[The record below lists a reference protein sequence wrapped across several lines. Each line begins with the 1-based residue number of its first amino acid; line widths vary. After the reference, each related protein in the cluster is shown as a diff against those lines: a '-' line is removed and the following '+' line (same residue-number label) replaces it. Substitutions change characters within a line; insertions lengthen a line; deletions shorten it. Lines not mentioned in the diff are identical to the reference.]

1 MQDMQPQSS
10 NEEILLE
17 ATDLTKIFSPK
28 TKPTVALDSLSV
40 AAKAGQVTGFVGPDG
55 AGKTT
60 LLRTAAGLIIP
71 SSGSMHVLGHDVVD
85 DINTIRPQIGYMPQK
100 FGLYEDLTVQENLD
114 LYADLQGVP
123 IAERTSRYARLMKM
137 TDLGKF
143 TDRMAGQLSGGM
155 KQKLGLACCLVK
167 TPKLLI
173 LDEPT
178 VGVDPV
184 SRRDLWEIVYELV
197 ATDNVSVVL
206 STAYLDEAER
216 CDTVILLKKKKKI
229 AEGAPKEFRK
239 PVQNRVFQV
248 TPPTEVA
255 PRDVQ
260 AQLMQRDDVVD
271 ATIRS
276 GQIRLVVS
284 KGFEKAQPSLAA
296 DVAAAVVPVPP
307 VFEDFFVDTLG
318 KNDAVGLAEKG
329 VQETSPA
336 QEEQGG
342 VTAHSS
348 SADSI
353 VVDVKG
359 LTKKFDSFT
368 AVQNIS
374 FQVERGKIFGLLGAN
389 GAGKTTTFRMLC
401 GLLKATDG
409 EVVVA
414 GQDMRRAPA
423 VARSRIGYMAQKFSL
438 YQQLTVERNLLFYST
453 AYGLSKAKRQE
464 RIEWALEEFELEP
477 KRRVAAESLPGGYKQ
492 RLAMA
497 AAMLHEPD
505 ILFLDEPTSGADPIA
520 RREFWLRI
528 NRFAQQGVAVIVT
541 THFMEEAEYCDSLLI
556 MAQGETLARGTPEE
570 IRSLAITPDNPS
582 PTVEDAFIA
591 LAERNIS
598 PS

>member
-1 MQDMQPQSS
+1 MHNTQPQTAS
-10 NEEILLE
+10 EKILLK
-17 ATDLTKIFSPK
+17 ATDLSVVFSANR
-28 TKPTVALDSLSV
+28 KPVVALDSLSV
-40 AAKAGQVTGFVGPDG
+40 SAKAGQVTGFVGPDG

-71 SSGSMHVLGHDVVD
+71 SSGSMRVLGHDVVD
-85 DINTIRPQIGYMPQK
+85 EINTIRPRIGYMPQK

-114 LYADLQGVP
+114 LYADLQGVL
-123 IAERTSRYARLMKM
+123 IAERSSRYARLMKM
-137 TDLGKF
+137 TDLGQF

-167 TPKLLI
+167 TPELLI

-184 SRRDLWEIVYELV
+184 SRRDLWKIVYELV
-197 ATDNVSVVL
+197 EADNVSVVL

-216 CDTVILLKKKKKI
+216 CDTVVLLHKGKKI
-229 AEGAPKEFRK
+229 AEGAPKEFRA

-248 TPPTEVA
+248 TPPKGIA

-260 AQLMQRDDVVD
+260 AQLMQREDVVD

-276 GQIRLVVS
+276 GLVRVVVS
-284 KGFEKAQPSLAA
+284 RDFEKEH
-296 DVAAAVVPVPP
+296 VAFPESIVIATEPVAP

-318 KNDAVGLAEKG
+318 NNDAVSMASPEGRNGEKRQADAGHSPPADG
-329 VQETSPA
+329 V
-336 QEEQGG
+336 
-342 VTAHSS
+342 
-348 SADSI
+348 
-353 VVDVKG
+353 VVNVEG

-409 EVVVA
+409 DVVVA

-423 VARSRIGYMAQKFSL
+423 IARSRIGYMAQKFSL

-453 AYGLSKAKRQE
+453 AYGLTKAKRKE
-464 RIEWALEEFELEP
+464 RIAWALEEFELEP
-477 KRRVAAESLPGGYKQ
+477 KRRIPAQSLPGGFKQ

-497 AAMLHEPD
+497 SAMLHEPD

-556 MAQGETLARGTPEE
+556 MAQGESLARGTPEE
-570 IRSLAITPDNPS
+570 IRNLAKNPENPS

-591 LAERNIS
+591 LAEGNITS
-598 PS
+598 P

>member
-1 MQDMQPQSS
+1 MQNTQSKPS
-10 NEEILLE
+10 NEEILLK
-17 ATDLTKIFSPK
+17 ATDLSVVFSAK
-28 TKPTVALDSLSV
+28 RKPVVALDSLSV
-40 AAKAGQVTGFVGPDG
+40 SAKAGQVTGFVGPDG

-60 LLRTAAGLIIP
+60 LLRTAAGLLIP
-71 SSGSMHVLGHDVVD
+71 SSGSMHVLGHNVVD
-85 DINTIRPQIGYMPQK
+85 EINTIRPQIGYMPQK

-137 TDLGKF
+137 TDLGQF
-143 TDRMAGQLSGGM
+143 TNRMAGQLSGGM

-184 SRRDLWEIVYELV
+184 SRRDLWQIVYELV

-216 CDTVILLKKKKKI
+216 CDTVVLLHKGKKV
-229 AEGAPKEFRK
+229 AEGAPKEFRA

-248 TPPTEVA
+248 TPPKGIA

-276 GQIRLVVS
+276 GLLRVVVS
-284 KGFEKAQPSLAA
+284 KEFKKKHAVFPE
-296 DVAAAVVPVPP
+296 DVATTTESVPP

-318 KNDAVGLAEKG
+318 KNDAASSVTPEELTGDEGDGEQTSMTHSPPADG
-329 VQETSPA
+329 V
-336 QEEQGG
+336 
-342 VTAHSS
+342 
-348 SADSI
+348 
-353 VVDVKG
+353 VVDVHG

-401 GLLKATDG
+401 GLLKATGGD
-409 EVVVA
+409 VVVA

-453 AYGLSKAKRQE
+453 AYGLTKAKRHE
-464 RIEWALEEFELEP
+464 RIAWALEEFELEP
-477 KRRVAAESLPGGYKQ
+477 KRRVAAQSLPGGYKQ

-556 MAQGETLARGTPEE
+556 MAQGESLARGTPEE
-570 IRSLAITPDNPS
+570 IRNLAKTPENPS

-591 LAERNIS
+591 LAEGNIAS
-598 PS
+598 A